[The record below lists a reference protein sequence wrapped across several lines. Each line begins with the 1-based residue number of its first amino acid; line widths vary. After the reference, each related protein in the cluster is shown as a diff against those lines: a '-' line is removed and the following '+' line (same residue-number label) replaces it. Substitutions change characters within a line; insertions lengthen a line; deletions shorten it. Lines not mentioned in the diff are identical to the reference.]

1 MHRQT
6 RGNRKPQEGAAME
19 LFDRIGETISTKG
32 KEVTDKA
39 KDLAEV
45 ANLKSQKHTYEELIR
60 KRYIEIGKIYYEKHG
75 SMPEEEYEDA
85 CRDIENAQNSVIDI
99 ETRIREIKG
108 I

>member
-1 MHRQT
+1 
-6 RGNRKPQEGAAME
+6 ME
-19 LFDRIGETISTKG
+19 IFDKIGETITTKG

-45 ANLKSQKHTYEELIR
+45 ANLKGQIHTCEELIK

-75 SMPEEEYEDA
+75 STPEEEYADA
-85 CRDIENAQNSVIDI
+85 CRDIENAQNTIVDI
-99 ETRIREIKG
+99 ESRIREIKG